1 MIEPQHLMVI
11 NLENLHGKK
20 GDKDNLLTVHQSSP
34 LLSCPVF
41 ACLQCDLIINRFLL
55 FFSLHSTN
63 TSRWRLFRNQTKSE
77 LVWNRTDVMQWEVLS
92 SVLNW
97 PFVPCFVRL
106 SLNYS
111 PSHNRLTHPQT
122 VHCRWFICTFPIY
135 GHNSSTSKNNK
146 STSKEQQQQD
156 KLITLNYR
164 RSSTNKSKRV
174 TTDGGGGI
182 SFESMI
188 CSADGKTNNLL
199 REVIN
204 WRLPSSSATLCD

>member
-1 MIEPQHLMVI
+1 MSCSGRFSP
-11 NLENLHGKK
+11 
-20 GDKDNLLTVHQSSP
+20 QSSIDHLFP
-34 LLSCPVF
+34 ALSGS
-41 ACLQCDLIINRFLL
+41 A
-55 FFSLHSTN
+55 
-63 TSRWRLFRNQTKSE
+63 
-77 LVWNRTDVMQWEVLS
+77 
-92 SVLNW
+92 
-97 PFVPCFVRL
+97 
-106 SLNYS
+106 LNYS

-204 WRLPSSSATLCD
+204 WRLPSSSAAIRIYGPCRFCDEWSPVNTNIGNRVPISLTWLGLFVSRRSPTLIDR